1 MGEYLWYFVQEDDHH
16 VDPHDDPENLTQADL
31 DNRVSHRLDD
41 VPGIRKHIIN
51 RPMKKRVKLSTAKK
65 SGQKDT
71 RSDIIEYGLSGA
83 KSPVKTKNRQ
93 THEVFVELDELVVG
107 NDKEVFWKEKARWIK
122 FEEDVEDN
130 DRWGKPHIAS
140 LSFISLWEVRKGMEK
155 AKVQK

>member
-1 MGEYLWYFVQEDDHH
+1 
-16 VDPHDDPENLTQADL
+16 
-31 DNRVSHRLDD
+31 
-41 VPGIRKHIIN
+41 
-51 RPMKKRVKLSTAKK
+51 MKKRVKLSTAKK

-83 KSPVKTKNRQ
+83 KSPVKPQNRQ
-93 THEVFVELDELVVG
+93 PHEVFVELDELVVG

-155 AKVQK
+155 AQVQNGLRVES

>member
-1 MGEYLWYFVQEDDHH
+1 M
-16 VDPHDDPENLTQADL
+16 

-51 RPMKKRVKLSTAKK
+51 RPMKKRVKLSTSKK
-65 SGQKDT
+65 PGKDT
-71 RSDIIEYGLSGA
+71 RSDIIEYGLSGI
-83 KSPVKTKNRQ
+83 KSPREKPKNRQ

-155 AKVQK
+155 ASVQILISSLKH